1 MDPNLIYEKTASGEE
16 AMRERTR
23 VVQRN
28 LRMVLILVDGKS
40 AVAELCAK
48 TGNPPMTENAL
59 RELEQGGFIAPL
71 QAEALS
77 LLQQSRKVAL
87 EIKSAALEPFSEF
100 STFGDKNAPA
110 SGEASAPPGPSAA
123 QSAYVPGD
131 LSKNGGMSLDFSAD
145 AKERLGKAELLAVR
159 GERRGFGARLEG
171 LFGGGAAGDD
181 DLRIAPVRRGPRPRS
196 LGWPLRIVSGVLL
209 ICALLGAVAA
219 FFPYGRYLPE
229 VEAGLAQSLG
239 VPVKIQSMHVGFYPR
254 PGLFLEDVRLG
265 SDGRQLRVAE
275 MRLQPAPGSLFSSRR
290 VFREVEAE
298 GVELPAEGL
307 GVLPAVLAAF
317 AQPSAAFA
325 IEHVSLARA
334 EVSLHGLALSGLE
347 GEIRL
352 DRHGGFQALSLHS
365 AERGFRLEARP
376 AAKGFEIEMEGQ
388 NWHPSANASY
398 VFDSLSLAG
407 KLDGSALQLSGLD
420 ARLLGGT
427 VRGEM
432 LLAAGKQ
439 VSVSGQLVYER
450 IDLKRLGSALG
461 VDWLLEGGASGKLV
475 FSGLA
480 DDWPGL
486 PDALEGGGDL
496 GVWQGVLGGI
506 DLAEAVRRAASAPVR
521 GGATRFEQMNGSLR
535 LARGAYRLSGTT
547 LNSGL
552 MHASGWLAVSRERQL
567 SGALDVRLGSSAS
580 QLRMPLSIGG
590 TLKVPEVAAS
600 RP

>member
-16 AMRERTR
+16 AMRQRTR

-48 TGNPPMTENAL
+48 TGNPQMTENAL

-71 QAEALS
+71 LAEALS

-87 EIKSAALEPFSEF
+87 EIKGAALEPLSEF
-100 STFGDKNAPA
+100 STFGDEKAPV
-110 SGEASAPPGPSAA
+110 SDEPSAPPESIAA
-123 QSAYVPGD
+123 TSAYVPGD
-131 LSKNGGMSLDFSAD
+131 LSRIGGLSLDLAEDATERPKKAD
-145 AKERLGKAELLAVR
+145 LQVVQ
-159 GERRGFGARLEG
+159 GERSSFGARLKG
-171 LFGGGAAGDD
+171 LFGGAAPVDD

-196 LGWPLRIVSGVLL
+196 LGWPLKLVLG
-209 ICALLGAVAA
+209 ALLAGALLVAA
-219 FFPYGRYLPE
+219 AALFPYGRYLPE

-239 VPVKIQSMHVGFYPR
+239 LPVKIQSMHVGFYPR

-265 SDGRQLRVAE
+265 GGGGQLRVAK
-275 MRLQPAPGSLFSSRR
+275 MRLQPVPGSLFSPRL

-307 GVLPAVLAAF
+307 GILPAVLAVF
-317 AQPSAAFA
+317 AQPSAVFA
-325 IEHVSLARA
+325 IEHISLARA

-352 DRHGGFQALSLHS
+352 DRYGGFQALSLHS

-388 NWHPSANASY
+388 NWHPSASASY
-398 VFDSLSLAG
+398 VLDSLSLAG
-407 KLDGSALQLSGLD
+407 KLDGSALQFSSLD

-461 VDWLLEGGASGKLV
+461 VDWLLEGGASGRLV

-480 DDWPGL
+480 DDWSGL
-486 PDALEGGGDL
+486 PGALEGGGDV
-496 GVWQGVLGGI
+496 GVRQGVLGGI

-535 LARGAYRLSGTT
+535 LAQGAYRLSGMT

-552 MHASGWLAVSRERQL
+552 MHASGWFAVSRERQL

-590 TLKVPEVAAS
+590 TLKVPEVSAR

>member
-48 TGNPPMTENAL
+48 TGNPQMTENAL

-71 QAEALS
+71 RAEALS
-77 LLQQSRKVAL
+77 QLQQSRKTVL
-87 EIKSAALEPFSEF
+87 EIKSAAVEPFSEF

-110 SGEASAPPGPSAA
+110 SGETSASPEPIAA
-123 QSAYVPGD
+123 RSAYVPGD
-131 LSKNGGMSLDFSAD
+131 LSRNGGMSLDFSAD
-145 AKERLGKAELLAVR
+145 AKERLGKAELLAVC
-159 GERRGFGARLEG
+159 GERGGFGARLKDF
-171 LFGGGAAGDD
+171 FGGGAAGDD
-181 DLRIAPVRRGPRPRS
+181 DLRIAQVRRGPRRRS
-196 LGWPLRIVSGVLL
+196 LGWPLRIVLGVLL
-209 ICALLGAVAA
+209 ACALLVAA
-219 FFPYGRYLPE
+219 AALFPYGRYLPE

-239 VPVKIQSMHVGFYPR
+239 MPVKIQSMHVGFYPR
-254 PGLFLEDVRLG
+254 PGLFLEDLRVGDEGGL
-265 SDGRQLRVAE
+265 LRVAE
-275 MRLQPAPGSLFSSRR
+275 LRLQPVPGSLFSSRL
-290 VFREVEAE
+290 VFREAQAE

-307 GVLPAVLAAF
+307 GILPAALAAF
-317 AQPSAAFA
+317 AQPSFAFA

-352 DRHGGFQALSLHS
+352 DRDGGFQALSLHS
-365 AERGFRLEARP
+365 AERGFRFEARP

-388 NWHPSANASY
+388 NWHPSVNASY

-407 KLDGSALQLSGLD
+407 KLDGSALRLSALD
-420 ARLLGGT
+420 ARLLGGM

-432 LLAAGKQ
+432 LFAAGKR
-439 VSVSGQLVYER
+439 VSVSGQLEYER
-450 IDLKRLGSALG
+450 IDLKRLGGALG

-486 PDALEGGGDL
+486 PEALEGGGDV
-496 GVWQGVLGGI
+496 GVRQGVLGGI

-552 MHASGWLAVSRERQL
+552 MQASGWFALSQEQRL
-567 SGALDVRLGSSAS
+567 SGALDVRVGGSVG
-580 QLRMPLSIGG
+580 QVRMPLSIGG
-590 TLKVPEVAAS
+590 TLKAPEVSAS

>member
-48 TGNPPMTENAL
+48 TGNPQMTENAL
-59 RELEQGGFIAPL
+59 RELEQGAFIVPL

-110 SGEASAPPGPSAA
+110 SGEASAPPGSSAA

-131 LSKNGGMSLDFSAD
+131 LSRNGGMPLDFSAD
-145 AKERLGKAELLAVR
+145 VKERLEEAELRAVR
-159 GERRGFGARLEG
+159 GERSGFGARLKA
-171 LFGGGAAGDD
+171 LFGGAAGED

-196 LGWPLRIVSGVLL
+196 LGWPLRVVTGVLL
-209 ICALLGAVAA
+209 ICALLGAIAA

-229 VEAGLAQSLG
+229 IEAGLAQSLG
-239 VPVKIQSMHVGFYPR
+239 GPVKIQSMHVGFYPR

-265 SDGRQLRVAE
+265 EGGRQLRVAE
-275 MRLQPAPGSLFSSRR
+275 MRLQPAPGSLFSSRL
-290 VFREVEAE
+290 VFREIEAE

-307 GVLPAVLAAF
+307 GVLPAALAAF
-317 AQPSAAFA
+317 AQPSSAFA

-365 AERGFRLEARP
+365 VERGFRLEARP

-398 VFDSLSLAG
+398 VFDSLNLAG

-420 ARLLGGT
+420 VRLLGGT

-450 IDLKRLGSALG
+450 IDLKRLGGALG
-461 VDWLLEGGASGKLV
+461 IDWLLEGSASGKLV

-480 DDWPGL
+480 DEWPGL
-486 PDALEGGGDL
+486 PGALEGAGDV
-496 GVWQGVLGGI
+496 GVRQGVLGGI

-535 LARGAYRLSGTT
+535 LAQGAYRLSGTT

-567 SGALDVRLGSSAS
+567 SGALDVRLGSSSS

-590 TLKVPEVAAS
+590 TLKVPEVSVS